1 MHALAKILAKIGR
14 QGRDG
19 PIIVAH
25 RGASRYAPENTLTA
39 FDLAV
44 EHGADAVELD
54 VRVTG
59 DGGLVVIHD
68 ERLGRTVGDMRLVS
82 QVTTD
87 EVTSLDAGA
96 WLSSKFKGDLVP
108 LLEEALDTLR
118 GRAAVLV
125 EIKDGDAL
133 GTYAAREIASLL
145 KSMRMGDG
153 VVVISRHEDALE
165 EFARFALSV
174 PCAGISLRHG
184 SALEDLARYDGSLVW
199 RGAFTEDLAAQ
210 AESHDKFVAPWVAPN
225 EQVAELARMGASA
238 VLTDD
243 PKGAVEVLETEP
255 ATMSNPPV
263 SPLSVACRRC
273 QVPKARPC
281 RGGKT
286 CRDRLERARS

>member
-14 QGRDG
+14 QVRGR
-19 PIIVAH
+19 PIVVAH

-39 FDLAV
+39 FDLAI

-87 EVTSLDAGA
+87 EVTSLDAGS
-96 WLSSKFKGDLVP
+96 WLNAKFKGDLVP
-108 LLEEALDTLR
+108 LLEEALETLR

-125 EIKDGDAL
+125 EIKDGGEL
-133 GTYAAREIASLL
+133 GTYAAREIAVLL
-145 KSMRMGDG
+145 KSMRMRDN
-153 VVVISRHEDALE
+153 VIAISRHESALE
-165 EFARFALSV
+165 ELARFALSV
-174 PCAGISLRHG
+174 PRAGISLRHG

-210 AESHDKFVAPWVAPN
+210 AESQDKFVAPWVAAN
-225 EQVAELARMGASA
+225 EQVVELARMGASA

-243 PKGAVEVLETEP
+243 PKGAVEALEAEP
-255 ATMSNPPV
+255 ATMPNPPAN
-263 SPLSVACRRC
+263 PLRFACRRC

-281 RGGKT
+281 RGGRT